1 MTDLNLDQAEA
12 EMREALG
19 LRPAPQKAAKT
30 TAQASRPFPHT
41 IVELSVRKDG
51 GKPFRF
57 THRSRSISRLTAQ
70 LEAEKAARKKGY
82 EVWVLLD
89 VRQCSG

>member
-1 MTDLNLDQAEA
+1 
-12 EMREALG
+12 MREALG
-19 LRPAPQKAAKT
+19 LRPAAPKT
-30 TAQASRPFPHT
+30 EKTKTVQTPRPFPYT
-41 IVELSVRKDG
+41 VVELSVRKDG

-57 THRSRSISRLTAQ
+57 THRSSSISRLTAQ

-89 VRQCSG
+89 VQQFSG